1 MEGEEKKGEG
11 KGLRIPF
18 PLFGSTLLGKREDF
32 LDTFCFFFFLGGGL
46 IPLKTPFFNSLNRG
60 QRGYRYNL
68 FFYTYLFTPNNLYKF
83 Q

>member
-18 PLFGSTLLGKREDF
+18 PLFGSTLLGKREDLMESF
-32 LDTFCFFFFLGGGL
+32 FFFFFLWGGV
-46 IPLKTPFFNSLNRG
+46 IAQKKTCFNSLNRG